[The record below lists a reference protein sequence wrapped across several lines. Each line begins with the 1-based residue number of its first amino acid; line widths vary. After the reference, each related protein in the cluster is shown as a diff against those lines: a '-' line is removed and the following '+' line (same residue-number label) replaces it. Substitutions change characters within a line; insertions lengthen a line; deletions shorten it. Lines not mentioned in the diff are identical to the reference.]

1 MESPAELRRLTWRKG
16 KFIMGDNE
24 MQKAADTGKSIIFTT
39 DRKSKNILGRRE
51 FILSNVLVVDYY
63 DDLMKIV
70 KGGSSWEIITPL
82 AAALSPEIRQ
92 YGYRQYIARDGKPL
106 ELKEGFL
113 EECGIELKDYQDFLK
128 MFLNGDFDSYWE

>member
-1 MESPAELRRLTWRKG
+1 
-16 KFIMGDNE
+16 MGDNE
-24 MQKAADTGKSIIFTT
+24 MQKTADTGKSIIFTT

-82 AAALSPEIRQ
+82 AAALSPEIKQ

>member
-1 MESPAELRRLTWRKG
+1 MVLRRLTWRKG

-24 MQKAADTGKSIIFTT
+24 MQKATDTGKHIIFTT

>member
-1 MESPAELRRLTWRKG
+1 MTADSEA
-16 KFIMGDNE
+16 
-24 MQKAADTGKSIIFTT
+24 QKDADTGKSIIFTT
-39 DRKSKNILGRRE
+39 DRKSKNILSRRE
-51 FILSNVLVVDYY
+51 FIFSNVLVVDYY

-70 KGGSSWEIITPL
+70 KSGSSWEIITPL

-92 YGYRQYIARDGKPL
+92 YGYRQYIAREGEVL

-113 EECGIELKDYQDFLK
+113 EKCGIELKDYQDFLK

>member
-1 MESPAELRRLTWRKG
+1 MEGSEV
-16 KFIMGDNE
+16 
-24 MQKAADTGKSIIFTT
+24 QKDVDTGKSIIFTT

-70 KGGSSWEIITPL
+70 RGGSSWEIITPL

-92 YGYRQYIARDGKPL
+92 YGYRQYIAREGEVL

-113 EECGIELKDYQDFLK
+113 EKCGIELKDYQDFLR
-128 MFLNGDFDSYWE
+128 MFLNGDFDPYWDRGGECV

>member
-1 MESPAELRRLTWRKG
+1 MTADSEA
-16 KFIMGDNE
+16 
-24 MQKAADTGKSIIFTT
+24 QKDADTGKSIIFTT
-39 DRKSKNILGRRE
+39 DRKSKNILSRRE

-70 KGGSSWEIITPL
+70 KSGSSWEIITPL

-92 YGYRQYIARDGKPL
+92 YGYRQYIAREGEVL

-113 EECGIELKDYQDFLK
+113 EKCGIELKDYQDFLK

>member
-1 MESPAELRRLTWRKG
+1 MLRRLTWRKG

-24 MQKAADTGKSIIFTT
+24 MQKAADTGKHIIFTT

-51 FILSNVLVVDYY
+51 FILSNVIVVDYY

-82 AAALSPEIRQ
+82 AAALSPEIKQ
-92 YGYRQYIARDGKPL
+92 YGYRQYIAREGKPL

-128 MFLNGDFDSYWE
+128 MFLNGDFDPYWE

>member
-1 MESPAELRRLTWRKG
+1 MLRRLTWRKG

-70 KGGSSWEIITPL
+70 KGGSPWEIITPL

-128 MFLNGDFDSYWE
+128 MFLNGDFDPYWE

>member
-1 MESPAELRRLTWRKG
+1 MVLRRLTWRKG

-70 KGGSSWEIITPL
+70 KAGSSWEIITPL

-92 YGYRQYIARDGKPL
+92 YGYSQYIARDGKPL

>member
-1 MESPAELRRLTWRKG
+1 MIAGSEV
-16 KFIMGDNE
+16 
-24 MQKAADTGKSIIFTT
+24 QKDTDTGKSIIFTT
-39 DRKSKNILGRRE
+39 DRKSKHILSRRE
-51 FILSNVLVVDYY
+51 FIFSNVLVVDYY

>member
-1 MESPAELRRLTWRKG
+1 MTEGSEV
-16 KFIMGDNE
+16 
-24 MQKAADTGKSIIFTT
+24 QKDTDTGKSIIVTT
-39 DRKSKNILGRRE
+39 DRKSKNILSRRE

-70 KGGSSWEIITPL
+70 RGGSSWEIITPL

-92 YGYRQYIARDGKPL
+92 YGYRQYIAREGEVL

-113 EECGIELKDYQDFLK
+113 EKCGIELKDYQDFLK

>member
-1 MESPAELRRLTWRKG
+1 MLRRLTWRKG
-16 KFIMGDNE
+16 KFIMGDNGV
-24 MQKAADTGKSIIFTT
+24 QKAADTGKSIIFTT

-92 YGYRQYIARDGKPL
+92 YGYRQYIAREGEVL

-113 EECGIELKDYQDFLK
+113 EKCGIELKDYQDFLK

>member
-1 MESPAELRRLTWRKG
+1 MEGGEA
-16 KFIMGDNE
+16 
-24 MQKAADTGKSIIFTT
+24 QKDVDTGKSIIFTT
-39 DRKSKNILGRRE
+39 DRKSKHILSHRE
-51 FILSNVLVVDYY
+51 FIFSNVLVVDYY

-92 YGYRQYIARDGKPL
+92 YGYRQYIAREGEVL

-113 EECGIELKDYQDFLK
+113 EKCGIELKDYQDFLK
-128 MFLNGDFDSYWE
+128 MFLNGDFDSYWDRGGECV

>member
-1 MESPAELRRLTWRKG
+1 MVLRRLTWRKG

-39 DRKSKNILGRRE
+39 DRKSKNILSRRE

-92 YGYRQYIARDGKPL
+92 YGYRQYIAREGEVL

-113 EECGIELKDYQDFLK
+113 EKCGIELKDYQDFLK

>member
-1 MESPAELRRLTWRKG
+1 MMADSEA
-16 KFIMGDNE
+16 
-24 MQKAADTGKSIIFTT
+24 QKDTDTGKSIIFTT
-39 DRKSKNILGRRE
+39 DRKSKNILSRRE

-82 AAALSPEIRQ
+82 AAALSPEIKQ

-128 MFLNGDFDSYWE
+128 MFLNGDFDPYWE

>member
-1 MESPAELRRLTWRKG
+1 MELRRLTWRKG